1 MITLLEN
8 NSNSIT
14 LYDNFNELPDEYKI
28 KYKGG
33 NRSQAKEAYI
43 RLVNTLIARH
53 NTLLSDYVNG
63 GTKILVD
70 YGCGHEPKWI
80 RPDAYKLGQG
90 CMECFRIK
98 QSYTIKANWENKTD
112 EERNNFKE
120 KMKDVNQKEWAR
132 RKADEQFMEDFKYS
146 IKQGMNNMS
155 EEDKNRRKNN
165 ISNAWANK
173 TDEEREKFHLE
184 HCRENSANWKGGPDS
199 IDTYLRQMVC
209 PREWKKKVLK
219 NSGYKCCL
227 TLQGKGLHIHHIRS
241 FNLLVIDA
249 HEALNIEYK
258 KESKNYTKD
267 EKDALVEYITEWHK
281 NDNNYIVINSEIHM
295 EFHRRYG
302 LGYNTVEQWE
312 EFVKQ
317 INKELEVK

>member
-1 MITLLEN
+1 MVIALLEN
-8 NSNSIT
+8 NT
-14 LYDNFNELPDEYKI
+14 VLYSDYNDLPEY
-28 KYKGG
+28 YKKKFLGSS
-33 NRSQAKEAYI
+33 RSQAKEAYVK
-43 RLVNTLIARH
+43 LVNTLITRDDI
-53 NTLLSDYVNG
+53 LLSDYVNG

-70 YGCGHEPKWI
+70 YCCGHEPKWI

-90 CMECFRIK
+90 CMECFRIR
-98 QSYTIKANWENKTD
+98 QRDILKANWENKTD
-112 EERNNFKE
+112 EEKNSFKT
-120 KMKDVNQKEWAR
+120 KMKDVNQKEWAK
-132 RKADEQFMEDFKYS
+132 RKANEEFMEDFKYS

-155 EEDKNRRKNN
+155 EDNKERRKNN
-165 ISNAWANK
+165 ISSTWANK

-184 HCRENSANWKGGPDS
+184 HSGENSANWKGGPDS

-209 PREWKKKVLK
+209 PREWKKEVLK
-219 NSGYKCCL
+219 NNNYRCCL
-227 TLQGKGLHIHHIRS
+227 TGHGKGLHIHHIRS

-267 EKDALVEYITEWHK
+267 EKDALVNYIAEWHK
-281 NDNNYIVINSEIHM
+281 NDNNYIVISGEIHM
-295 EFHRRYG
+295 EFHKRYG
-302 LGYNTVEQWE
+302 LGYNTIEQWE